1 VEQSMQKEVKVSMEE
16 NEDGTVTAKVV
27 TTTTKDGEENVDEKT
42 FSGTMEEVE
51 AQIEAMNMKEN
62 GAKVKIKKIVEK
74 EVEEN

>member
-1 VEQSMQKEVKVSMEE
+1 MQKEVKVSMEE